1 MLMSLF
7 LTLTNSGTI
16 WSNAKLMY
24 PIYIWLAKVRSCF
37 RISKKS
43 ELIGGFEMSTSFL
56 FNAIYTTSIYHHTSV
71 RISNTSFPEVISVA
85 LPLLFSFELL
95 PIGQVAMTTPSV
107 LRLCGCGMPCRC
119 KDVPVLLWMSLGGEQ
134 EIMISPLNGHVL
146 SMYMSVCIQI
156 DISIYY
162 ISAMEVN
169 IVIVW
174 IMPTN

>member
-1 MLMSLF
+1 MH
-7 LTLTNSGTI
+7 
-16 WSNAKLMY
+16 

-56 FNAIYTTSIYHHTSV
+56 FNAIYTTSIYHHKFV

-169 IVIVW
+169 IVMVW
-174 IMPTN
+174 IMPIN